1 MKFQH
6 VNLGQTVLKY
16 QVPYDIFISL
26 NTIYENEF
34 KNLPPANKTLVGKIQ
49 NEHSIFYN
57 GDDTK
62 DIKGHNFL
70 PYDILKW
77 FEDVYKHY
85 LQFNDIE
92 KFKLQ
97 LQSIWV
103 NEMKEHEY
111 NPVHIHRGTIFTGLS
126 SVMILGLPDTYGVE
140 YSAEDSPQN
149 GALSII
155 GSAAGQ
161 FAKTDYSPAIRNGE
175 FYVFPYDMRH
185 CVYPFNGTNQVR
197 RTLAANCDVEYNPV
211 ESRGAQAV

>member
-26 NTIYENEF
+26 NTIYQNEF

-49 NEHSIFYN
+49 KEHSIFYI

-85 LQFNDIE
+85 LDFNQVINYNIH
-92 KFKLQ
+92 LN
-97 LQSIWV
+97 SIWI

-111 NPVHIHRGTIFTGLS
+111 NPVHIHRGSLFTGLS
-126 SVMILGLPDTYGVE
+126 SVMILDLPDTYGVE
-140 YSAEDSPQN
+140 YSAKDKPQN
-149 GALSII
+149 GALNMF
-155 GSAAGQ
+155 GSSTGQ
-161 FAKTDYSPAIRNGE
+161 FAKTDYTPAIKTGD

-185 CVYPFNGTNQVR
+185 CVYPFNNTNQTR
-197 RTLAANCDVEYNPV
+197 RTLDANCDVDYNPI
-211 ESRGAQAV
+211 ENRGACAR

>member
-1 MKFQH
+1 MKFQY

-16 QVPYDIFISL
+16 QVPYDIFMSL
-26 NTIYENEF
+26 NTIYQNEF

>member
-70 PYDILKW
+70 PYDILKL
-77 FEDVYKHY
+77 FENVFKHY
-85 LQFNDIE
+85 LDFNQVINYNIH
-92 KFKLQ
+92 LN
-97 LQSIWV
+97 SIWI

-111 NPVHIHRGTIFTGLS
+111 NPVHIHRGSMFTGLS
-126 SVMILGLPDTYGVE
+126 SVMILNLPNTYGVE
-140 YSAEDSPQN
+140 YSAKDKPQN
-149 GALSII
+149 GALAIM
-155 GSAAGQ
+155 GSSSGQ
-161 FAKTDYSPAIRNGE
+161 FSKTDYTPALQTGN
-175 FYVFPYDMRH
+175 FFVFPYDMRH
-185 CVYPFNGTNQVR
+185 CVYPFNSTNETR
-197 RTLAANCDVEYNPV
+197 RTLAANMDVQYSPIAN
-211 ESRGAQAV
+211 RGVK